1 MIELQNITKSFGPQK
16 VLDQLSLRIPEGQI
30 TVIIGRSGE
39 GKSVLLKHMMG
50 LLRPDAGHVIV
61 EGVDLSKLNDY
72 QLNETRKMFGMLFQ
86 QAALF
91 DSMTVFENIAFPLVE
106 HTKKPFLEVTKDVSA
121 LAAMVGLSR
130 LALSKFPSELSGG
143 MRKRVGLARAIALKP
158 KILLYDEPTTGLDPI
173 MADKIN
179 VLIADDHA
187 IVRQGLKQILSETED
202 LLVTGEAGDGAEA
215 LILARQQVWDVF
227 LLDVSMPNRNGIDT
241 LKQLKKE
248 KPKLAVLMLSMH
260 LEETYALRAIKA
272 GASGYL
278 NKQSAPGLLIT
289 AIRQVAS
296 GRRYISPAVAEALA
310 GTIADGPDRTP
321 HAALSDREYETM
333 RLIASGRTLTEIA
346 AEMHLSVKTVSVY
359 RARLLEK
366 MQLKNN
372 SELTHYALKNQLV
385 E

>member
-1 MIELQNITKSFGPQK
+1 
-16 VLDQLSLRIPEGQI
+16 
-30 TVIIGRSGE
+30 
-39 GKSVLLKHMMG
+39 
-50 LLRPDAGHVIV
+50 
-61 EGVDLSKLNDY
+61 
-72 QLNETRKMFGMLFQ
+72 
-86 QAALF
+86 
-91 DSMTVFENIAFPLVE
+91 
-106 HTKKPFLEVTKDVSA
+106 
-121 LAAMVGLSR
+121 
-130 LALSKFPSELSGG
+130 
-143 MRKRVGLARAIALKP
+143 
-158 KILLYDEPTTGLDPI
+158 

-248 KPKLAVLMLSMH
+248 FPRLPVLILSMH
-260 LEETYALRAIKA
+260 PEEQYAVRALKA

-278 NKQSAPGLLIT
+278 TKQSAPELLVT

-296 GRRYISPAVAEALA
+296 GKKYLSPAVAQQLAEAISEN
-310 GTIADGPDRTP
+310 TEKSP
-321 HAALSDREYETM
+321 HERITDREYQVLV
-333 RLIASGRTLTEIA
+333 LISTGNTLTQV
-346 AEMHLSVKTVSVY
+346 AEKLSLGVATVSTY

-366 MQLKNN
+366 MGLK
-372 SELTHYALKNQLV
+372 STAELIRYGLEHGLA